1 MPTTISTVGI
11 SGAAL
16 LTEWDIKSTHSTSGW
31 ANHTIS
37 FSAKAAV
44 RGIRIHNNYIFSPG
58 TGGGPLQHSTINTM
72 HWLDS
77 PRVNIITLQLNSL
90 IAEVRISSSL
100 GALAETREERYS
112 RCTCCKVCDRPATD
126 VNTNSVFF
134 LYHIQLFFSFSIT
147 KLTTTHV

>member
-44 RGIRIHNNYIFSPG
+44 RGIRIHNNYIFSPS
-58 TGGGPLQHSTINTM
+58 TGGGPLQHSTM

-77 PRVNIITLQLNSL
+77 PGVNIITLLLNSL
-90 IAEVRISSSL
+90 IAELRIRARL
-100 GALAETREERYS
+100 GAPAESQEERYS
-112 RCTCCKVCDRPATD
+112 RCTCCKVCERRTLTHWSQTSQVTSANSTD
-126 VNTNSVFF
+126 IQDPGSFVNT
-134 LYHIQLFFSFSIT
+134 
-147 KLTTTHV
+147 